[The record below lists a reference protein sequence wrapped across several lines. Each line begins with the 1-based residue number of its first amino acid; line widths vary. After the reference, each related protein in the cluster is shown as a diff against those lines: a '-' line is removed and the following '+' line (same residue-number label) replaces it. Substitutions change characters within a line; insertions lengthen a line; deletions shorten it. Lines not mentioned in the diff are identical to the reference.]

1 MTRQREL
8 SNLFESLRDSLGHY
22 VRRMVPSRDVE
33 DVVQETFLKFCKADA
48 DQEIRSP
55 RSFMFKTAKNLALDY
70 VKRAEHRL
78 TDSLS
83 ADEDHLGLSDLS
95 TSQGLSDQLA
105 TERELS
111 AFSDALIRLPAK
123 CRQAFVLRK
132 VYGYTH
138 KEIASLMSISEKT
151 VEKHIALGIRR
162 TTEYLF
168 ERSYFAPAK
177 GKPAD
182 VHPITE
188 ASRGGRS

>member
-1 MTRQREL
+1 MTKQREL

-22 VRRMVPSRDVE
+22 VRSMVPSKDVE
-33 DVVQETFLKFCKADA
+33 DVVQETFLKFCKANA

-55 RSFMFKTAKNLALDY
+55 KSFMFKTAKNLALDY

-83 ADEDHLGLSDLS
+83 ADADHVGLSDLS

-105 TERELS
+105 TQRELS

-123 CRQAFVLRK
+123 CRQAFILRK

-151 VEKHIALGIRR
+151 VEKHISLGIRR
-162 TTEYLF
+162 TTEHLL
-168 ERSYFAPAK
+168 ERSYFAPAQ
-177 GKPAD
+177 GKSAD
-182 VHPITE
+182 IHFIKE
-188 ASRGGRS
+188 SSR